1 MGAPLTSGGSV
12 ALPAVQ
18 YGLANASGSVEV
30 PVYGGSVDVQRMYQS
45 YQQAAPTIS
54 TNYSPVQVGASGVMT
69 PEQLKFVF
77 PHGAPA
83 NYAPAP
89 PSATVIETQ
98 GASTVVETAPQAAPE
113 PPVSATVSS
122 KKKDKKSSKKKDKL
136 SSKKKAK

>member
-1 MGAPLTSGGSV
+1 MGATVAYPQVQYTQAPAVTYMGAPLASGGSV

-45 YQQAAPTIS
+45 YQQAAPTVQS
-54 TNYSPVQVGASGVMT
+54 TYSPVQVGASGVMT
-69 PEQLKFVF
+69 ADQLRFIF

-89 PSATVIETQ
+89 PAATVIETPAAASVVIDTP
-98 GASTVVETAPQAAPE
+98 ASTVV
-113 PPVSATVSS
+113 
-122 KKKDKKSSKKKDKL
+122 
-136 SSKKKAK
+136 